1 MTLSSLTI
9 GTIATQY
16 LTPAFDEE
24 TLDYTVTVGA
34 PSVATSHLYM
44 TINAVASEQNAD
56 ISYEMTG
63 ARGKID
69 FVVVDNVPKIDI
81 HNIAR
86 EAVTATL
93 KIKVSNEG
101 MNPTTY
107 TVTVST
113 TV

>member
-1 MTLSSLTI
+1 LTI

-16 LTPAFDEE
+16 LTPTFDSE
-24 TLDYTVTVGA
+24 TLEYTVTVGA
-34 PSVATSHLYM
+34 PAYAATHLYM
-44 TINAVASEQNAD
+44 TITAVASEQSAD
-56 ISYEMTG
+56 ISYEMSG

-69 FVVVDNVPKIDI
+69 FVVVDSVPKIDI
-81 HNIAR
+81 HNIAS